1 MIMKR
6 LFAMFSLLFFVLVVQ
21 AQSITHK
28 AFDTNGPVG
37 ECLFPEDAEGNIVY
51 SDIIQCG
58 LSADT
63 IKGLFREWLYT
74 LKQEQRADIDEEL
87 DGVTKM
93 VCEIEL
99 PIGKEFYKMSV
110 PYGEIATF
118 ERHTSQVTF
127 ICTIEI
133 RNGRYRYTL
142 TDFCTNRRMI
152 RGEAKSEGPSNLIH
166 WQRLNS
172 LKKEREET
180 KRKSEIEEYNN
191 QIAFEEVSYQAEY
204 DAIQMV
210 IKGIRELPKLLDV
223 DF

>member
-1 MIMKR
+1 MKR

-127 ICTIEI
+127 ISIWERSARTSCAMVKNIV
-133 RNGRYRYTL
+133 RAPCL
-142 TDFCTNRRMI
+142 SM
-152 RGEAKSEGPSNLIH
+152 PLP
-166 WQRLNS
+166 LS
-172 LKKEREET
+172 LKKPFGAVCPHR
-180 KRKSEIEEYNN
+180 
-191 QIAFEEVSYQAEY
+191 IA
-204 DAIQMV
+204 
-210 IKGIRELPKLLDV
+210 
-223 DF
+223 

>member
-1 MIMKR
+1 MKQ
-6 LFAMFSLLFFVLVVQ
+6 LFYMFSLLFFVLVGQ
-21 AQSITHK
+21 AQSITHR
-28 AFDTNGPVG
+28 AFDTNGAIG
-37 ECLFPEDAEGNIVY
+37 ECLFPEDADGNIIY
-51 SDIIQCG
+51 SDVIQCG

-74 LKQEQRADIDEEL
+74 LKQEKRADIDEEL

-99 PIGKEFYKMSV
+99 PIGKEFYKISV
-110 PYGEIATF
+110 PYGEIAAF

-127 ICTIEI
+127 MCMLEVK
-133 RNGRYRYTL
+133 NGRYRYTL
-142 TDFCTNRRMI
+142 TDFYTNRRMI

-180 KRKSEIEEYNN
+180 KRKSEIEEYNA
-191 QIAFEEVSYQAEY
+191 QIAFEEASYQAEY
-204 DAIQMV
+204 DAIQTI
-210 IKGIRELPKLLDV
+210 IKGIRELSKLLDTN
-223 DF
+223 F